1 MKAGFILTER
11 RINFSNRPIH
21 SFRISSSA
29 DLTVEAIDLNCLQPR
44 DSNVK
49 GGSGEPPPNLAKIS
63 SNIDNK
69 HSR

>member
-1 MKAGFILTER
+1 MA
-11 RINFSNRPIH
+11 
-21 SFRISSSA
+21 
-29 DLTVEAIDLNCLQPR
+29 EAIDRNCLQPQ

-49 GGSGEPPPNLAKIS
+49 GGSGEPANLAKIS